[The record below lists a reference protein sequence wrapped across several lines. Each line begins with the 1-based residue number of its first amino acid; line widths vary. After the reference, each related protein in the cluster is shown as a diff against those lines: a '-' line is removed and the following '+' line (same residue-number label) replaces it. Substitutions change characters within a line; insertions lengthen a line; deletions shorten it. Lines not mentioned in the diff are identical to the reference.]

1 MKETK
6 TKSRLLVCHLLKH
19 LILHI
24 CETDHS
30 LFPGKQYEKEK
41 EIIDE
46 RRARVLESMNLLQS
60 FHFLGMG
67 KEVVYSIISMAED
80 LLSGQ
85 PSGK

>member
-30 LFPGKQYEKEK
+30 LFSGKQYEK

-46 RRARVLESMNLLQS
+46 RRTRVLKSM
-60 FHFLGMG
+60 
-67 KEVVYSIISMAED
+67 D
-80 LLSGQ
+80 LLKSFNFLEN
-85 PSGK
+85 GKRGGVFYF